1 MSSERQTNL
10 NKDRKSDAQKEYE
23 RLDNEG
29 RFAGDDAD
37 SKAAEQAA
45 AENVNH
51 APHPFQPQGERDNGF
66 NDEEAHRDPEQSQTF
81 RVEAQN
87 DRSQSPDPDLLDNQ
101 DEVEHAR
108 TKANQNRS

>member
-1 MSSERQTNL
+1 MSSERQK
-10 NKDRKSDAQKEYE
+10 NKDKQRKSDAQKELE

-37 SKAAEQAA
+37 SKAALRQAEEQ
-45 AENVNH
+45 VRQ
-51 APHPFQPQGERDNGF
+51 APVSNGRQDDPNNGF
-66 NDEEAHRDPEQSQTF
+66 NDEEAHRDPNKSQTY

-101 DEVEHAR
+101 EEIDHAR
-108 TKANQNRS
+108 NKANQNRS

>member
-1 MSSERQTNL
+1 MSSERQKNMD
-10 NKDRKSDAQKEYE
+10 KQRKSDAQKELE

-37 SKAAEQAA
+37 SRMA
-45 AENVNH
+45 
-51 APHPFQPQGERDNGF
+51 ERDAKEKVSQAPASPGRQDDPNNGF
-66 NDEEAHRDPEQSQTF
+66 NDIEAHRDPNQSHNY

-101 DEVEHAR
+101 QETEHAR
-108 TKANQNRS
+108 NKANQNRS